1 MGYKKTFLV
10 VLTSL
15 VLVCAIPF
23 TTVSATWV
31 LSPYDSRI
39 MTYTYR
45 DLNYDASTSPWFHVT
60 GKHTSGDSTSET
72 VDFEKTGRIHCRGGH
87 VYKAFMIFIPFE
99 GYYLVVVQDGP
110 MHIDLNINGGTEHA
124 FLTATLTYK
133 NGNTSL
139 SQDYRSWYGDGYL
152 THNNVWLFQTVLF
165 GYYLVFYNVQI
176 SNSSSPSSHT
186 RYSVDNYAQPT
197 SSEKDAIT
205 GFINDHS
212 SDFVVPGGSATAE
225 FLDGQKGESETFPD
239 GTPVPTND
247 NGNPAPTDQFGQPAE
262 TLNNGM
268 PYPTYP
274 NGEKA
279 STYVDPSGN
288 IQTVPYTIVDNGAV
302 QSDVNNQFDKLN
314 SMISDLDSASSLME
328 SNQDELSAHV
338 DNTRDL
344 VDGIMSWF
352 PAPLIAVLV
361 CGVIM
366 IIAVKITGSGAS
378 V

>member
-1 MGYKKTFLV
+1 MSYKRSFV
-10 VLTSL
+10 VICTAFI
-15 VLVCAIPF
+15 LVCAIP
-23 TTVSATWV
+23 VSSSALGT
-31 LSPYDSRI
+31 LSAYDSRI
-39 MTYTYR
+39 LKYTYN
-45 DLNYDASTSPWFHVT
+45 NYNIDASTSPWFHIA
-60 GKHTSGDSTSET
+60 GSYGDSSTGT
-72 VDFEKTGRIHCRGGH
+72 VAYERVGHLHCRGGS
-87 VYKAFMIFIPFE
+87 VDKAFVIFIPLV
-99 GYYLVVVQDGP
+99 GYYFVVVQSNDL
-110 MHIDLNINGGTEHA
+110 HSDFDIDYTTH
-124 FLTATLTYK
+124 ATLTNSIYSR
-133 NGNTSL
+133 NGNETV
-139 SQDYRSWYGDGYL
+139 QQTYQSWQGAGYL
-152 THNNVWLFQTVLF
+152 SIQNINLFQTVLF
-165 GYYLVFYNVQI
+165 GHYVIFYAIGSVGSNNLNI
-176 SNSSSPSSHT
+176 S
-186 RYSVDNYAQPT
+186 RYSSDKYSSPT
-197 SSEKDAIT
+197 SSEQDAIT
-205 GFINDHS
+205 SFIGDNSGTGDV
-212 SDFVVPGGSATAE
+212 FPGGSAAVE
-225 FLDGQKGESETFPD
+225 FLDGQKGESQTYPD

-247 NGNPAPTDQFGQPAE
+247 NGNPAPTDQFGQPVE

-274 NGEKA
+274 NGERA